1 MGVRLRRFR
10 EQRSLTQAAL
20 ARALGIS
27 ASYVNQIE
35 SDQRPLT
42 SPVLLRLVSAYG
54 VDPREFSAE
63 AADRLVAQLRD
74 VFGDPGAGEAVSL
87 GAARE
92 LAPTMPARARF
103 VVELHSRYRRELARS
118 ESMTGRLEAGGGPG
132 PAA

>member
-42 SPVLLRLVSAYG
+42 SPVLLRLVEAYG

-63 AADRLVAQLRD
+63 DADRLLAQIRD
-74 VFGDPGAGEAVSL
+74 VFGDAGAGEPVTLAE
-87 GAARE
+87 ARE
-92 LAPTMPARARF
+92 LTPTMPAVAR
-103 VVELHSRYRRELARS
+103 V
-118 ESMTGRLEAGGGPG
+118 
-132 PAA
+132 